1 MSRDTGIRN
10 LLPGYRDPKEI
21 KEDEN
26 TRKYIETIVNRRA
39 KVTPWGWTPWRNFSK
54 NYPKFKSYECTQWG
68 NQWRREGRNYLLLGR
83 T

>member
-39 KVTPWGWTPWRNFSK
+39 KVTP
-54 NYPKFKSYECTQWG
+54 
-68 NQWRREGRNYLLLGR
+68 
-83 T
+83 